1 MRIILNPDKEVVQEV
16 REGLL
21 RTGGYCPCRVA
32 RTPDTKCLCKEFK
45 EQTDEGECYCGLYVK
60 VK

>member
-45 EQTDEGECYCGLYVK
+45 EQTDEGECYCGLYIK